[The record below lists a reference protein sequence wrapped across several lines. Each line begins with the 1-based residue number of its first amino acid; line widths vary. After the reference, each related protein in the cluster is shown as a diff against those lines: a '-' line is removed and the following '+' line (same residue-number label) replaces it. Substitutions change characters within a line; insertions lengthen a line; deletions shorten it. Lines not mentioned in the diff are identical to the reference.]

1 MGQSTTKEGCVGDL
15 NTRKDGPV
23 LDYAQGATDVALS
36 SMLAIGGG
44 CFWGV
49 EHYMSRSKLDVQNW
63 WI

>member
-1 MGQSTTKEGCVGDL
+1 MGDL